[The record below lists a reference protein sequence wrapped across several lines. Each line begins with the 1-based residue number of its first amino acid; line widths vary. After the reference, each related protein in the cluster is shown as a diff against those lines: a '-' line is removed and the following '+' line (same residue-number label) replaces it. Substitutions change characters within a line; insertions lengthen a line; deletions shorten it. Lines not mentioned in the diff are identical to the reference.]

1 MHSLNRYP
9 QPPLTDGKRL
19 PGILDIGGSTETGT
33 LGINRMNHCR
43 QIPRVHCMSNPCTFR
58 VNEITIGVTSTDV
71 LFHMS
76 AEEIN
81 ANLEPGSRLRRIA
94 QHMLMQ
100 QSFYPLFPPSFPINL
115 DIARL
120 KNWLLP
126 CSPDIMI
133 VPSKLTCIASPI
145 LDSTVFINPG
155 HLARG
160 LTGGTYGIMEIHP
173 FDNYVLE
180 QSGDEEVLLQH
191 GVPDRIHVEIKRV

>member
-1 MHSLNRYP
+1 
-9 QPPLTDGKRL
+9 
-19 PGILDIGGSTETGT
+19 
-33 LGINRMNHCR
+33 MNNGR

-58 VNEITIGVTSTDV
+58 VNEITIGATSTDV

-81 ANLEPGSRLRRIA
+81 SNLEPGTRLRRIA

-100 QSFYPLFPPSFPINL
+100 QSFYPLFPPPLSFPVNL
-115 DIARL
+115 DMTRM

-133 VPSKLTCIASPI
+133 VPSRLTCFASSI

-160 LTGGTYGIMEIHP
+160 LTGGTYSIMEIHP
-173 FDNYVLE
+173 IESNALE
-180 QSGDEEVLLQH
+180 LSGGEEVSLQH